1 MLAQPK
7 PVFASDFGT
16 SFYKFGPW
24 WMMKTGPSVIEN
36 RGYFPKISKV
46 SAEVRGISVK
56 EVVVGDE
63 VSEYLESRADL
74 SRLYYPM
81 RNGVIERE
89 DQRGWKVVKEL
100 VRYSLLKHYP
110 GRVDTTGIPFSGFF
124 VVAALAA
131 QAPTYMYER
140 LFEIY
145 QEVNSE
151 EGGGLVRAVTII
163 PQPLAVAIAEKAVT
177 CVVVEAGHGNTQVTP
192 ISRDVI
198 RAALIPLN
206 RGGSDSDK
214 ITAQILKDLGYSD
227 LAREEKFV
235 RIFKEMAG
243 LLPLDLNKA
252 IPWSKDH
259 PGALQSVFR
268 IPGTTVEID
277 MGEKAW
283 QRFLIGEFFFNP
295 GHEIFESYYSRG
307 FTPPKDTLIGGEVIP
322 GNVTL
327 AEAIRLS
334 ISKIPVELQ
343 TSVSRRII
351 LSGGAFNWSVPK
363 GLEGIA
369 TDSPTK
375 LKNMLRSIGLEVD
388 PKIVSDPQFSVW
400 RGSIVY
406 GMAVSEGIKWDWSKM
421 EGWYYLS

>member
-1 MLAQPK
+1 M
-7 PVFASDFGT
+7 V
-16 SFYKFGPW
+16 
-24 WMMKTGPSVIEN
+24 EN

-46 SAEVRGISVK
+46 SAEVRGITAK
-56 EVVVGDE
+56 EVVVGEE
-63 VSEYLESRADL
+63 VAEYLESRADL
-74 SRLYYPM
+74 TRLYYPM
-81 RNGVIERE
+81 RNGVIERN
-89 DQRGWKVVKEL
+89 DYRGWKVVKEL
-100 VRYSLLKHYP
+100 VRYGLHKYRLV
-110 GRVDTTGIPFSGFF
+110 RTDTLGLPFSGFF

-145 QEVNSE
+145 GEVNSE
-151 EGGGLVRAVTII
+151 ENGNLVRAVTII
-163 PQPLAVAIAEKAVT
+163 PQPLAVAIAERAVA
-177 CVVVEAGHGNTQVTP
+177 CMVIEAGHGNTQITP

-206 RGGSDSDK
+206 RGGSDSDR
-214 ITAQILKDLGYSD
+214 ITAQILKDLGYPE

-235 RIFKEMAG
+235 RMFKEMVG
-243 LLPLDLNKA
+243 LLPLELDRA
-252 IPWSKDH
+252 ISWAKDH
-259 PGALQSVFR
+259 PGALQSTFK
-268 IPGTTVEID
+268 IPGTTVEVE
-277 MGEKAW
+277 MGDKAW

-307 FTPPKDTLIGGEVIP
+307 FVSPRDTLVSGEVVA

-327 AEAIRLS
+327 AEAIRIS

-343 TSVSRRII
+343 TSVAKRII

-375 LKNMLRSIGLEVD
+375 LKHMLRSLGLEVD
-388 PKIVSDPQFSVW
+388 PKMVSDPQFSVW
-400 RGSIVY
+400 RGSVVY
-406 GMAVSEGIKWDWSKM
+406 GMAVSEEVKWDWSKM
-421 EGWYYLS
+421 EGWYYLR

>member
-1 MLAQPK
+1 
-7 PVFASDFGT
+7 
-16 SFYKFGPW
+16 
-24 WMMKTGPSVIEN
+24 MKTGPSIVEN
-36 RGYFPKISKV
+36 RGYFPRISKV
-46 SAEVRGISVK
+46 SAEVRGMAAK
-56 EVVVGDE
+56 DVVVGEE
-63 VSEYLESRADL
+63 VAEYLESRADL
-74 SRLYYPM
+74 TRLYYPM
-81 RNGVIERE
+81 RNGIVGRN
-89 DQRGWKVVKEL
+89 DDRGWRVVKEL
-100 VRYSLLKHYP
+100 VRYGLLKYHL
-110 GRVDTTGIPFSGFF
+110 GRTDALGLPFSGFF

-140 LFEIY
+140 LFEIHE
-145 QEVNSE
+145 EVNSE
-151 EGGGLVRAVTII
+151 EGGNLVRAVTII
-163 PQPLAVAIAEKAVT
+163 PQPLAVAIAERAVA
-177 CVVVEAGHGNTQVTP
+177 CMVIEAGHGNTQITP

-206 RGGSDSDK
+206 RGGSDSDR
-214 ITAQILKDLGYSD
+214 ITAQILKDLGYPE

-235 RIFKEMAG
+235 RMFKEMVG
-243 LLPLDLNKA
+243 LLPLELGRA
-252 IPWSKDH
+252 ISWAKDH
-259 PGALQSVFR
+259 PGALQSTFK
-268 IPGTTVEID
+268 IPGTTVEVE

-307 FTPPKDTLIGGEVIP
+307 FVSPRDTLVSGEVVP

-343 TSVSRRII
+343 TSVAKRII

-375 LKNMLRSIGLEVD
+375 LKHMLRSLGLEVD
-388 PKIVSDPQFSVW
+388 PKMVSDPQFSVW
-400 RGSIVY
+400 RGSVVY
-406 GMAVSEGIKWDWSKM
+406 GMAVNEEVRWDWSKM
-421 EGWYYLS
+421 EGWYYLR

>member
-1 MLAQPK
+1 MSVTTK

-16 SFYKFGPW
+16 SYYKFGPW
-24 WMMKTGPSVIEN
+24 WLLKTGPDMVEN

-46 SAEVRGISVK
+46 SAEIRGIRSR
-56 EVVVGDE
+56 EVVVGNE

-81 RNGVIERE
+81 RNGIVERGDE
-89 DQRGWKVVKEL
+89 RGWKVIKEL
-100 VRYSLLKHYP
+100 VRYGLLKYHP
-110 GRVDTTGIPFSGFF
+110 GRTDSTGVPFHGFF
-124 VVAALAA
+124 VVASLAA

-140 LFEIY
+140 LFEIHR
-145 QEVNSE
+145 EVNVE

-177 CVVVEAGHGNTQVTP
+177 CVVVEAGHGNTQITP

-206 RGGSDSDK
+206 RGGSDSDR
-214 ITAQILKDLGYSD
+214 IAAQILKDLGYSD

-235 RIFKEMAG
+235 RIFKESVG
-243 LLPLDLNKA
+243 LLPLNVDKA
-252 IPWSKDH
+252 VLWAKEH
-259 PGALQSVFR
+259 PSALQSIFR
-268 IPGTTVEID
+268 IPGTTVEVD
-277 MGEKAW
+277 MGDKAW

-307 FTPPKDTLIGGEVIP
+307 FTPPKDTLVGGEVIP
-322 GNVTL
+322 GHVSL
-327 AEAIRLS
+327 AEAIKEA
-334 ISKIPVELQ
+334 ISKTPVELQ
-343 TSVSRRII
+343 SSIVRHII
-351 LSGGAFNWSVPK
+351 LSGGAFNWRVPK

-369 TDSPTK
+369 ADSPTK
-375 LKNMLRSIGLEVD
+375 LRIMMKSVGLETA
-388 PKIVSDPQFSVW
+388 PRMVSDPQFSVW

-406 GMAVSEGIKWDWSKM
+406 GLAVGEGVRWDWGRM
-421 EGWYYLS
+421 EGWFYVE